1 MRGRPWLPWIVV
13 GVLLLVV
20 AGLAGYLIGH
30 GGSSGTTSRG
40 ASSAN
45 ASVCPA
51 ATVAETVLPSV
62 VTISVGGPQGS
73 GVGTGE
79 LYETGGYILTNEHV
93 ISPATGGA
101 SLSVR
106 YSDGTQSAAKLI
118 GADALTDLAV
128 IKADDG
134 APKRPLIDI
143 GSSSDVR
150 VGQPVVALGA
160 PLGLYSTVT
169 AGIVSALDRHVPV
182 PTSPTQTAHLLD
194 AIQTDAAINPGNSGG
209 ALVDCAGALVG
220 VNSAI
225 ATVPNAE
232 GVSGGG
238 SSGLGF
244 AIPVEL
250 AMPIAEQLLKTG
262 SANHPEI
269 GVAAQTLP
277 SSGNV
282 PPPGL
287 LVTGVQTGSPA
298 ATAGLRAGDVI
309 TELAGD
315 PARSAEQLVLATLG
329 KQPGDTVSLVYLRDG
344 KSSTVELTLT
354 RP

>member
-13 GVLLLVV
+13 AVLLLLV
-20 AGLAGYLIGH
+20 AGLVGFLLGR
-30 GGSSGTTSRG
+30 GGSSGTT
-40 ASSAN
+40 ASSSSSDHT
-45 ASVCPA
+45 SVCPA
-51 ATVAETVLPSV
+51 TSVAEKVLPSI
-62 VTISVGGPQGS
+62 VTISVAGAQGS

-79 LYETGGYILTNEHV
+79 LFEPGGYVLTNEHV

-101 SLSVR
+101 RLSVR
-106 YSDGTQSAAKLI
+106 YSDGTTTGARLV
-118 GADALTDLAV
+118 GADAATDLAV

-134 APKRPLIDI
+134 APKRPLIDE
-143 GSSSDVR
+143 GSSTSLK

-169 AGIVSALDRHVPV
+169 TGIVSALDRHVPV

-244 AIPVEL
+244 AIPVGL
-250 AMPIAEQLLKTG
+250 AKPIAEQLLKTG

-277 SSGNV
+277 ASVNA
-282 PPPGL
+282 PPAGL
-287 LVTGVQTGSPA
+287 VVTAVQPGSPA
-298 ATAGLRAGDVI
+298 ARAGLRAGDVI
-309 TELAGD
+309 TELAGR
-315 PARSAEQLVLATLG
+315 PASSAEQLVLATLG
-329 KQPGDTVSLVYLRDG
+329 KQPGAKVSLTYVRDG
-344 KSSTVELTLT
+344 RSTTVELTLT